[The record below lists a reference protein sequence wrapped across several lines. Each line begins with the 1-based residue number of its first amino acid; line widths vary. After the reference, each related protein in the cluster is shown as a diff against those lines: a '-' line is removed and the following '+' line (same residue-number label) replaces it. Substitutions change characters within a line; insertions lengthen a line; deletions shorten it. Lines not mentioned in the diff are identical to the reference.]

1 MLLTRAPLYWPP
13 CGGFRA
19 RLACVRHAA
28 SVDSEPGSN
37 SQKEP
42 PDRRSNCPPSLAFEW
57 PPRLITRNDFTSG
70 VFHPVVKQRSP
81 RPEAKGAPWGA
92 NRFTRRQNRPRTFA
106 ATAPRSHTADPRSR
120 FLRGL
125 QQALRLRE
133 AGRFHRPGTTT
144 APSSAN
150 RASCY
155 LSAPWPA
162 CQPIFRPTPP
172 RRLPIAGNRSVRAKT
187 LMIIT
192 GQACGV
198 KKKVRQDR
206 SGGLVS
212 RPAAVRGDE
221 ADP

>member
-37 SQKEP
+37 SQKELP
-42 PDRRSNCPPSLAFEW
+42 SGRSNCPPSLTFEW

-92 NRFTRRQNRPRTFA
+92 NRFYRRQNRPRTFA

-144 APSSAN
+144 APVAPIEPLVTLARLGQPVN
-150 RASCY
+150 RFSGRHHPGGCRSPGTAAC
-155 LSAPWPA
+155 AP
-162 CQPIFRPTPP
+162 
-172 RRLPIAGNRSVRAKT
+172 RL
-187 LMIIT
+187 
-192 GQACGV
+192 
-198 KKKVRQDR
+198 
-206 SGGLVS
+206 
-212 RPAAVRGDE
+212 
-221 ADP
+221 